1 MAPPRARLA
10 LVVSCACLTQARGHR
25 ASIHDALAHD
35 ESRTRG
41 ASFHQGSDGL
51 DTPGGDY
58 SGLLLGTMNVI
69 GNDENPFQFYPS
81 DADMKLSLGEDG
93 VEAWRA
99 AYAGAIAAFEKYT
112 VAEALVQV
120 QAQGEEP
127 AGTLS
132 SFLDTLSADAR
143 SKPVLSLV
151 TDGTLDLGLDN
162 KWDDGDRVNPIV
174 QAMGLMPGIQP
185 AVPKVT
191 AVSQQ
196 GVDAGAA
203 IAAYFKARI
212 GKKAVKQ
219 WASLLLWDMLCTD
232 VAKQAPE
239 QLATLA
245 KVSYMNNA
253 ENLLGDKPDIL
264 TDLFAPLAQQAGEH
278 PKAMVIVGGQ
288 EIPRDQ
294 SFTDFVAGKGLAL
307 FRKPAQVAGTED
319 KTVSGFFHSQALKA
333 EDVTASIEGGLR
345 TKLKELQLKA
355 DIIDTTLRKMLVTA
369 FSKSGKPYATVI
381 VFHCK
386 SFKKDVQKQAAF
398 VAEALTL
405 AEALGRGPV
414 YAVGDM
420 NVEAKFPTKY
430 TVATAKQAVKNA
442 EFGMMPKD
450 TAALTEEFTT
460 ALAEKNIQPYPT
472 AAETMTTLK
481 IRTALQGQPSKA
493 DEVTVAHKDFVFV
506 RQGTAVSGALVGGR
520 REKGEDGNLALLQP
534 SRQWPSDHFAI
545 MAFVDQPADV

>member
-41 ASFHQGSDGL
+41 ASFGL

-81 DADMKLSLGEDG
+81 DADMKLSLGEGG

-112 VAEALVQV
+112 VAEALAQV
-120 QAQGEEP
+120 QAQSEEP
-127 AGTLS
+127 AKEPASTLS
-132 SFLDTLSADAR
+132 TFLDTLSAEAR

-151 TDGTLDLGLDN
+151 KDGTLDLGLDN

-174 QAMGLMPGIQP
+174 QAMGPMPGKP
-185 AVPKVT
+185 DVPKVT
-191 AVSQQ
+191 AVSQPD
-196 GVDAGAA
+196 VDDAAA

-212 GKKAVKQ
+212 GKKDVKL

-253 ENLLGDKPDIL
+253 KNLLGAKPDIL

-288 EIPRDQ
+288 EIPKDD
-294 SFTDFVAGKGLAL
+294 SFADFVARKGLAL
-307 FRKPAQVAGTED
+307 FRKPAQMAGTDD

-333 EDVTASIEGGLR
+333 ADVTASIEGGLR
-345 TKLKELQLKA
+345 ATLGELGLKA

-369 FSKSGKPYATVI
+369 FSKAGKPYATVI

-398 VAEALTL
+398 VAKAFTL
-405 AEALGRGPV
+405 AEALGHGPV

-420 NVEAKFPTKY
+420 NVEAKFPKDY
-430 TVATAKQAVKNA
+430 TVADAKQAVKNA
-442 EFGMMPKD
+442 PFGMMPKD
-450 TAALTEEFTT
+450 TAALTEKFTT
-460 ALAEKNIQPYPT
+460 ALETDGIQPYPT

-481 IRTALQGQPSKA
+481 IRTALQGQPGKA

-506 RQGTAVSGALVGGR
+506 RKAGTVVSGALVGGR
-520 REKGEDGNLALLQP
+520 REQDEDGNLALLQP

>member
-1 MAPPRARLA
+1 MAPPRACLA
-10 LVVSCACLTQARGHR
+10 LAVSCACLTQARGHR
-25 ASIHDALAHD
+25 AAIHGALSRD
-35 ESRTRG
+35 ESRT
-41 ASFHQGSDGL
+41 SDGL

-69 GNDENPFQFYPS
+69 GDDENPFQFYPS
-81 DADMKLSLGEDG
+81 DADMKLSLGEGG

-112 VAEALVQV
+112 VAEALDQV
-120 QAQGEEP
+120 KAQGEEP

-132 SFLDTLSADAR
+132 GFLDTLPGSGA
-143 SKPVLSLV
+143 KPVLSLV
-151 TDGTLDLGLDN
+151 KDETLDLGLDN
-162 KWDDGDRVNPIV
+162 KWVDADRVNPIV
-174 QAMGLMPGIQP
+174 QAMGPMPGTQG
-185 AVPKVT
+185 VPKVT
-191 AVSQQ
+191 AVSQE

-203 IAAYFKARI
+203 IAAYYKARI
-212 GKKAVKQ
+212 GKKDTKL

-253 ENLLGDKPDIL
+253 QDLSGAKPDIL

-288 EIPRDQ
+288 EIPKDQ
-294 SFTDFVAGKGLAL
+294 AFTDFVAGKGLAL
-307 FRKPAQVAGTED
+307 FRKPAQMAGTQD
-319 KTVSGFFHSQALKA
+319 KTVSGFFHSQALEA
-333 EDVTASIEGGLR
+333 EDVTASVEGGLR
-345 TKLKELQLKA
+345 AKLEGFKLKQ
-355 DIIDTTLRKMLVTA
+355 DIVDTTLRKMLVAA
-369 FSKSGKPYATVI
+369 FSKAGKPYATVI

-386 SFKKDVQKQAAF
+386 SFKKDVKKQAAF

-420 NVEAKFPTKY
+420 NVEAKFPGTY
-430 TVATAKQAVKNA
+430 SVADAKKAVEEE
-442 EFGMMPKD
+442 EFGMMPPD
-450 TAALTEEFTT
+450 TAGLTEAFTAAL
-460 ALAEKNIQPYPT
+460 AEQKIQPYPE
-472 AAETMTTLK
+472 AARTMTTLK
-481 IRTALQGQPSKA
+481 MRTALQGQPGKA

-520 REKGEDGNLALLQP
+520 REQGEGGNLALLQP